1 MERSTRGRF
10 PAFALAALLV
20 IGPAG
25 PATATPDGSRVAR
38 GVTYRLL
45 EVPTGRGP
53 ARLHVVT
60 VDLDRTGVSVGLLYP
75 SAVAAREPLTR
86 LAGERG
92 AVAAVNGDFF
102 NISEEQHPGVPA
114 TGAPVGPE
122 VAQGRPLKGA
132 VPTAQ
137 RFGWTLPPGGT
148 VEDVLAG
155 GFDGRLRLG
164 RLHLRGTVDS
174 PRGTVPLRGLNQ
186 YAIAEDGIG
195 AFTPEWGDTPRA
207 RAVCGTDLHR
217 AAPCSS
223 ETFEVTV
230 RHGRVVSEQPE
241 PGSGRVPDDAV
252 VLLGREAGARH
263 LRGLREGDRVRVDYR
278 LADRDGLPPRWALG
292 ASPILLDGRPLTGQ
306 DASRREPRAAA
317 ALTGG
322 GHTLLLV
329 ATDGR
334 SDDAPGLT
342 MRELADTLKD
352 LGATTAVQLDGGS
365 SATMVTRD
373 PSTGRPA
380 VRNQL
385 DGGERPIANGIG
397 VFVR

>member
-1 MERSTRGRF
+1 MERSTRWRS
-10 PAFALAALLV
+10 LVAAVLLV
-20 IGPAG
+20 IGLAG
-25 PATATPDGSRVAR
+25 PATATPDGARVAR

-45 EVPTGRGP
+45 EVPTARGP

-60 VDLDRTGVSVGLLYP
+60 VDLDRPGVSVGLLHP
-75 SAVAAREPLTR
+75 GAVAAREPLTR
-86 LAGERG
+86 LAGQHH

-102 NISEEQHPGVPA
+102 NVSEEQHPGVPA

-122 VAQGRPLKGA
+122 VAEGRPLKGA

-137 RFGWTLPPGGT
+137 RFGWPLPPGGT

-155 GFDGRLRLG
+155 GFDGRPRLG
-164 RLHLRGTVDS
+164 RLHLRGTVDG
-174 PRGTVPLRGLNQ
+174 PQGTVPLRGLNQ

-195 AFTPEWGDTPRA
+195 AFTPEWGATSRA

-217 AAPCSS
+217 WAPCSG
-223 ETFEVTV
+223 EAYEVTV
-230 RHGRVVSEQPE
+230 RHGRVAAGQPG
-241 PGSGRVPDDAV
+241 PGSGRVPEGAV
-252 VLLGREAGARH
+252 VLLGREAGARY
-263 LRGLREGDRVRVDYR
+263 LRGLRVGDRVEVDYH
-278 LADRDGLPPRWALG
+278 LADEDGLRPHWALG
-292 ASPILLDGRPLTGQ
+292 ASPILRDGRPLTGQ
-306 DASRREPRAAA
+306 DASQREPRAAA

-329 ATDGR
+329 TTDGR

-342 MRELADTLKD
+342 MSELADTLQN

-365 SATMVTRD
+365 SATMVTRT
-373 PSTGRPA
+373 PSTARPA
-380 VRNQL
+380 VRNRL